1 MWDNEGR
8 EGRWRKRRSAG
19 EHWRGE
25 QTRERERESMAI
37 DAKQERKK
45 KSTHKRL
52 KAQARGK
59 SHQECRSKQE
69 ITSERG
75 QVCQR
80 MQLHE
85 REAKQIHKNRQAS
98 E

>member
-1 MWDNEGR
+1 MKGE
-8 EGRWRKRRSAG
+8 KAG
-19 EHWRGE
+19 GGKGGVLVSTGGE
-25 QTRERERESMAI
+25 NRPERESMAT

-59 SHQECRSKQE
+59 SHLECRSKQE